1 MNSQTSV
8 SDPAQLAAALDAAR
22 GEIAKVIVG
31 QTELVEKVLVAVLCE
46 GHLLLEGVP
55 GLGKTRLL
63 TTLGQVLQIGF
74 GRISFTPDL
83 MPADILGTNVLQAG
97 EFSFH
102 PGPVFTNLVLADEIN
117 RATPKTQS
125 ALLEAM
131 AERRVTVAGATR
143 SLPRPFMVMATQ
155 NPLEMEGTYPLPEAQ
170 LDRFMLKELVPFP
183 PGDDLVEILRRTT
196 GDSQHQPV
204 GVLEGTHLT
213 QMAALVRELPAAGHL
228 LRYASTLVGA
238 THPDSPL
245 STEGVRRYVR
255 AGASP
260 RGAQALV
267 LGGKALALMDGR
279 PNLSSEDMRR
289 LAHPALRH
297 RLVLGY
303 EAVVDGVSADQ
314 LIDEVLAAHPEAT
327 ARA

>member
-1 MNSQTSV
+1 MSSNTPPMDPDGFATS
-8 SDPAQLAAALDAAR
+8 LTRAR
-22 GEIAKVIVG
+22 EEIAEVIVG

-63 TTLGQVLQIGF
+63 TALGQVLQIGF

-97 EFSFH
+97 QFSFH

-143 SLPRPFMVMATQ
+143 PLPRPFMVMATQ

-183 PGDDLVEILRRTT
+183 PSDDLVEILRRTT
-196 GDSQHQPV
+196 GGAEHRPA
-204 GVLEGTHLT
+204 GVLEGSHLT
-213 QMAALVRELPAAGHL
+213 RMASMVRELPAARHL

-238 THPDSPL
+238 THPDSPGA
-245 STEGVRRYVR
+245 TDGIRRYVR

-260 RGAQALV
+260 RGAQALI
-267 LGGKALALMDGR
+267 LGGKALALMAGR
-279 PNLSSEDMRR
+279 PNLSASDIRR

-303 EAVVDGVSADQ
+303 EAVVDGVSADG
-314 LIDEVLAAHPEAT
+314 LIEEVLEAHPEPVAE
-327 ARA
+327 R

>member
-1 MNSQTSV
+1 MSPSTPEM
-8 SDPAQLAAALDAAR
+8 DPAGFAAR
-22 GEIAKVIVG
+22 LEDARSEIAKVIVG
-31 QTELVEKVLVAVLCE
+31 QTELVERVMVAVLCE

-83 MPADILGTNVLQAG
+83 MPADILGTNVLQSG
-97 EFSFH
+97 QFSFH

-143 SLPRPFMVMATQ
+143 PLPRPFMVMATQ

-183 PGDDLVEILRRTT
+183 PSDDLVEILRRTT
-196 GDSQHQPV
+196 GDTEHQPR

-213 QMAALVRELPAAGHL
+213 RMAAMVRELPVGRHL

-238 THPDSPL
+238 THPDSPGA
-245 STEGVRRYVR
+245 TDGVRRYVR

-260 RGAQALV
+260 RGAQALI

-279 PNLSSEDMRR
+279 PNLSASDIRR

-297 RLVLGY
+297 RLVVGY
-303 EAVVDGVSADQ
+303 EAVVDGVTSDS
-314 LIDEVLAAHPEAT
+314 LIDEVVAAHPQPVAEV
-327 ARA
+327 